1 MSRCPAVDR
10 LGAASW
16 LLGSLEVGERGVEA
30 TGVVGDFGVDVDVV
44 DDVVT
49 TLLR

>member
-16 LLGSLEVGERGVEA
+16 LLDSLEVGERGVEA
-30 TGVVGDFGVDVDVV
+30 TGVVGDFGVDIVVDVV
-44 DDVVT
+44 VVT
-49 TLLR
+49 ILLR